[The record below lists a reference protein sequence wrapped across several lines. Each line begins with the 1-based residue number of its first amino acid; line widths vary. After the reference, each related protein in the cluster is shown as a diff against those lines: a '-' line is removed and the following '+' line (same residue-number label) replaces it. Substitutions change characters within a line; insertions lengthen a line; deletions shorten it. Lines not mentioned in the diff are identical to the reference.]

1 MIIINMKKTIYL
13 IRHGESEGNISETG
27 NMDHSPLSDNGRKQA
42 EFLTKRCAGLSVK
55 AVITSPLERSMETG
69 QIIASSLGITTE
81 SSDLFAERRKP
92 SAAFGQVIESP
103 DQQKIWRSVW
113 DHFHIPGFRHSDEE
127 NFEDLKIRAQKAL
140 EYLASRSEETILA
153 VTHGI
158 FLKVIAALVVIGPEL
173 DGRECRRFMSV
184 MEIENTGL
192 SVIKYDSEERFGRFW
207 ILSTWND
214 RAHLGE

>member
-1 MIIINMKKTIYL
+1 M
-13 IRHGESEGNISETG
+13 IRHGESEGNIIGTG

-42 EFLTKRCAGLSVK
+42 EFLAKRCKGLSIK
-55 AVITSPLERSMETG
+55 SVITSPLERSKETG
-69 QIIASSLGITTE
+69 RIIASSLGITVE

-92 SAAFGQVIESP
+92 SAVFGQVIESP

-113 DHFHIPGFRHSDEE
+113 DNFHIPGFRHSDEE
-127 NFEDLKIRAQKAL
+127 NFEDLKDRAQKAL
-140 EYLASRSEETILA
+140 QYLASRPEETVLV

-158 FLKVIAALVVIGPEL
+158 FLRVLAALVVIGPEL

-192 SVIKYDSEERFGRFW
+192 SVFKYDSEERFSRFW
-207 ILSTWND
+207 MLSTWND